1 MFDYEVKGKVIYIT
15 LENGKVAKA
24 MTSYV
29 ENMAK
34 ELDITMDEAVYT
46 WLEDEGYILNEEQE
60 ELTKKAKENKVIT
73 TVHKAEGKARERKK
87 VERKPNPDKEFLI
100 KTLFDALSNTEGCAN
115 EVIENV
121 GKLIT
126 FEYNGKKFKLDLI
139 ETRTKKEV

>member
-1 MFDYEVKGKVIYIT
+1 MFNYEIKGKVIYIT

-24 MTSYV
+24 MTTYV

-73 TVHKAEGKARERKK
+73 TVHKAEGKTRERKK
-87 VERKPNPDKEFLI
+87 VERKPNPDKETLIAGLADFLD
-100 KTLFDALSNTEGCAN
+100 KAECNN
-115 EVIENV
+115 VNIENV

-139 ETRTKKEV
+139 ETRVKKER